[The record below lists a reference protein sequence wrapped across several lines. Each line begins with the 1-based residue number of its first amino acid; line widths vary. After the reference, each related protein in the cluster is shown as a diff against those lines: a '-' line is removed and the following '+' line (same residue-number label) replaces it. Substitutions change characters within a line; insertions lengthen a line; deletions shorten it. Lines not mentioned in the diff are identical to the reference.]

1 MKLIRSISGIRGII
15 GTNFNDKIA
24 AEYAKSFSSI
34 QGDGPILIGRDTR
47 NQGLEISNA
56 IKSSLTSLGRD
67 IFDCDKAPTPIIQ
80 I

>member
-15 GTNFNDKIA
+15 GKNFNDKIA
-24 AEYAKSFSSI
+24 AEYAKSFSLI

-56 IKSSLTSLGRD
+56 IKVL
-67 IFDCDKAPTPIIQ
+67 
-80 I
+80 